1 MIGRAAVIALVTAA
15 LGAAASDPVAA
26 ILDQA
31 RTTPPEIF
39 ADVAFRL
46 LDDNRIAGKDRIA
59 LLDEVFLRA
68 DGARQPAPLRPAA
81 GLRAAPIDLHLDAL
95 SIKCRV
101 VKALLD
107 IDGQRARDLFA
118 QIDRPQPAKL
128 DCSAAILTDP
138 TIYFDTLAQVVTKA
152 PFTAEEQKKQVP
164 FWMMADAV
172 HGIRTSLEIVAA
184 ARNFSQLV
192 HSEKEALAMSSAFAA
207 ALNIDDS
214 DRNFG
219 AAATRGNLVDAV
231 LVARDRFARLGAS
244 PRTMQEELRGYLVRH
259 LTAVRCEDS
268 PGADYGFS
276 VGVFNQSLRQQSAIQ
291 PISEEESQ
299 PVRLE
304 GRAEKPA
311 PRNDDDYLELTND
324 VEALDV
330 KEPDPDQVRKV
341 LDKLRDWKGEPDE
354 DAVSVFQRKAAL
366 YSTLLRRFR
375 VVAAK
380 AEQPA
385 ASFWPS
391 IVSGLIATLE
401 DSSVLHASPCDW
413 LYQVRGV
420 ERTSVAKL
428 AVPMAAPTDIAQAML
443 GSSLSALAVYGRLE
457 MLDR

>member
-1 MIGRAAVIALVTAA
+1 MMGRAAVIALVTAA

-46 LDDNRIAGKDRIA
+46 LDDNRIAGNDRVA

-81 GLRAAPIDLHLDAL
+81 GLRIGPADLHLDAL

-107 IDGQRARDLFA
+107 IDGQRARELFTQVA
-118 QIDRPQPAKL
+118 RPQLAKP
-128 DCSAAILTDP
+128 DCSTAILTDP

-172 HGIRTSLEIVAA
+172 HGIGTSLEVVAA

-192 HSEKEALAMSSAFAA
+192 HSENEALAMSSAFAA

-231 LVARDRFARLGAS
+231 QIASDRFARLGAS
-244 PRTMQEELRGYLVRH
+244 PRTMQEALRGYLVRH
-259 LTAVRCEDS
+259 LAAVRCEDS
-268 PGADYGFS
+268 SDADYAFS
-276 VGVFNQSLRQQSAIQ
+276 VSLFNQILGQQSGIQ
-291 PISEEESQ
+291 PISEDDSQ
-299 PVRLE
+299 PAKRE
-304 GRAEKPA
+304 GRAEKP
-311 PRNDDDYLELTND
+311 PQRNEDGLNELAND
-324 VEALDV
+324 VRALAT

-341 LDKLRDWKGEPDE
+341 LDKLRDWKGAPDE
-354 DAVSVFQRKAAL
+354 DAVSVFQRKAGI
-366 YSTLLRRFR
+366 YSTLLMRFR
-375 VVAAK
+375 VVAARG
-380 AEQPA
+380 EQPA

-391 IVSGLIATLE
+391 IVSGLISTLE
-401 DSSVLHASPCDW
+401 DSSVLDASPCDW
-413 LYQVRGV
+413 LYQVSGV

-428 AVPMAAPTDIAQAML
+428 AVSMAAPTDIAQAMM
-443 GSSLSALAVYGRLE
+443 GSSLSSLAVYGRLE